1 MSCLFAIKPR
11 GYSITNT
18 QTPTLEHRYRTKKDR
33 KKNKNF
39 VKPDDPEL
47 DHSIYDE
54 SGKKLI
60 ERETM
65 KFCTN
70 FKKLLENNGVVYMIE
85 LDSIHNGIRHVLVRS
100 STLSLISNG
109 TWSWEVFEHTNSLVS
124 LIAYSFA
131 TKPREYSI
139 TNTRTPT
146 LERRYLLPS
155 ALRWHFVL
163 TWD

>member
-1 MSCLFAIKPR
+1 MSLTSNGSSLSETNSLVFFNVMLIRNKTTR
-11 GYSITNT
+11 IFDYKNT

-65 KFCTN
+65 KFCKN

-109 TWSWEVFEHTNSLVS
+109 TWS
-124 LIAYSFA
+124 
-131 TKPREYSI
+131 
-139 TNTRTPT
+139 
-146 LERRYLLPS
+146 
-155 ALRWHFVL
+155 
-163 TWD
+163 

>member
-1 MSCLFAIKPR
+1 MSCSFAIKPR
-11 GYSITNT
+11 EYSITNT

-39 VKPDDPEL
+39 VKPNDPEL

-85 LDSIHNGIRHVLVRS
+85 LDSIHNGVFDTYWYVVQPCHSFPTALGREKY
-100 STLSLISNG
+100 SN
-109 TWSWEVFEHTNSLVS
+109 
-124 LIAYSFA
+124 I
-131 TKPREYSI
+131 
-139 TNTRTPT
+139 PT
-146 LERRYLLPS
+146 HSYL
-155 ALRWHFVL
+155 
-163 TWD
+163 